1 MLQHG
6 RAIKAA
12 LLVIC
17 LTYSGCV
24 TFREKPKVISSY
36 FAAHD
41 VSGSIETYQSGHRK
55 MHYAQTGQT
64 GKPVVVFVHGSPG
77 SLSAFVPFLVDSS
90 LLAKAQLI
98 SMDRPGFGYSRYGQG
113 EKSLAVQAAVIRD
126 LLLEKKGDQPLILVG
141 HSLGGP
147 LVARVA
153 MDYPDLIDGL
163 VLVAGSIDP
172 ELEPNETWFRAPL
185 ATPFL
190 RWILPGSLRASN
202 YELYHLK
209 PELEV
214 MIPSWKDLRCPVV
227 IIHGE
232 RDNLVPF
239 GNVAF
244 AKKHLDP
251 LYTKY
256 ITHEA
261 AGHFIPW
268 EQPEMISEGVLY
280 LLDKLKDAKSPGPVQ
295 MTTAMDST
303 GLEETLR

>member
-77 SLSAFVPFLVDSS
+77 SLSSFVPFLVDSS

-126 LLLEKKGDQPLILVG
+126 LLLDKKGDQPLILVG